1 MSLVGLIVLLLIVGV
16 IVGFVPMDGTIK
28 RIIVAVVCLV
38 VAIWLLDAFG
48 LFNSGI
54 RVK

>member
-1 MSLVGLIVLLLIVGV
+1 MTIVGLIVLLLIVGV

-28 RIIVAVVCLV
+28 QIIVAVVCLA
-38 VAIWLLDAFG
+38 VALWLLDYFG

-54 RVK
+54 AVK